1 MNAIRIATI
10 AVLLASLGTL
20 GVLRAIGQEA
30 SGGEGVPPAATDT
43 DVPSAPMDMGVG
55 ERLLLVVGDTFR
67 TRLEAE
73 RAAADVQSRVGHLQ
87 GFYAAPVS
95 QFEGL
100 ASHLGAG
107 PGDFAL
113 LSAFRT
119 EEGAAAFAEFLSA
132 MGVASSIT
140 PRMENRGTVFVG
152 LGQEAHP
159 DGSGPLLQ
167 PLPGAST

>member
-1 MNAIRIATI
+1 MKAFRIATI
-10 AVLLASLGTL
+10 VVLAASVGTL
-20 GVLRAIGQEA
+20 GLLRAIGQEA
-30 SGGEGVPPAATDT
+30 SGEGAPPAATDPS
-43 DVPSAPMDMGVG
+43 VPSAPVDMGVG
-55 ERLLLVVGDTFR
+55 ERLVLVVGETFR

-73 RAAADVQSRVGHLQ
+73 RAASGAQARVGHLQ
-87 GFYAAPVS
+87 GFYVAPVA

-100 ASHLGAG
+100 ADHLGGG

-119 EEGAAAFAEFLSA
+119 EEGAAAFLEFLSA
-132 MGVASSIT
+132 MGVPARVT

-152 LGQEAHP
+152 LGQEADP
-159 DGSGPLLQ
+159 DGSGPLLR